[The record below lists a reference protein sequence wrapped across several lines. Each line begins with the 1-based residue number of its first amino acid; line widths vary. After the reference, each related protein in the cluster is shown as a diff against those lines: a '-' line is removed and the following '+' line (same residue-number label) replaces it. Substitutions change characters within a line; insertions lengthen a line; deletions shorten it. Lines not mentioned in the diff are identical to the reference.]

1 MSPSATHPPPAV
13 DNAAAARAALAQGG
27 VLGLR
32 LKGGSMRPFLRS
44 GDFLE
49 IQSFSAEHYH
59 LGDVLLFETGG
70 GRLLVHR
77 LVRLRRAA
85 GEGVRFLLQGDA
97 VRHTDGWIGPHQVLG
112 RVMAVTRARVSRAPT
127 AGGLHRR
134 RLDTSPARLWA
145 CCLAFGLP
153 LAKYIYRFFD
163 PRHRG

>member
-13 DNAAAARAALAQGG
+13 DNAEAVRAALAQGG

-59 LGDVLLFETGG
+59 LGDVLLFEAGG

-85 GEGVRFLLQGDA
+85 GKGVRFLLQGDA

-112 RVMAVTRARVSRAPT
+112 RVMAVTRAP
-127 AGGLHRR
+127 GGLHRR
-134 RLDTSPARLWA
+134 RLDTPAARLWA
-145 CCLAFGLP
+145 LCLALGLP
-153 LAKYIYRFFD
+153 LAKIIYRFFD